1 MGWVGG
7 WQSLPCWYLGVIS
20 FRYWKKLM
28 DFCISLHQTQAAKL
42 IRGDFKFAPTPMQC
56 KPCHDVRILFSVYS
70 LWWHV
75 QVQPRTRK
83 KNENQMVNDD
93 NQWMTEL
100 LYIQYLAAEP
110 HQADRHCQLINML
123 LFSVWARFCR
133 CIAGTVFSDGVF
145 GIVPA
150 SYTYSNISH
159 AKFFFFF

>member
-1 MGWVGG
+1 MKEPEGF
-7 WQSLPCWYLGVIS
+7 L
-20 FRYWKKLM
+20 
-28 DFCISLHQTQAAKL
+28 ISLHQTQAAKL
-42 IRGDFKFAPTPMQC
+42 IRGDFKFAPPPMQC

-70 LWWHV
+70 LCH
-75 QVQPRTRK
+75 RLCSGYT
-83 KNENQMVNDD
+83 KNWEKENKYQMVNDD

-100 LYIQYLAAEP
+100 LYIQSLAAEH

-123 LFSVWARFCR
+123 LFTVLARLCR
-133 CIAGTVFSDGVF
+133 CIAGTVFTDGVF